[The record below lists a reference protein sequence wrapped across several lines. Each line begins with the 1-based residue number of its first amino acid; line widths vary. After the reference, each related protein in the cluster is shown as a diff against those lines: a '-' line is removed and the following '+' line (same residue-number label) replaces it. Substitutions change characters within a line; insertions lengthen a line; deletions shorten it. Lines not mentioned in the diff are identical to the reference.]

1 MSNIYIYL
9 KKTRSKRP
17 IAPSKKSYFY
27 KTSETEVKTKTKQQK
42 NMRQTRRRAWN
53 ISRPLKKSE
62 WNVSQNNPVTSGSKV
77 KTMNENAYSTYW
89 LKLMILYNK
98 RKQEKKTYYLRVV
111 NRKKKHSEEEKLLL
125 YYYWLR
131 TSRKKVAQRK
141 SEWNI
146 EKTKKKKNIWKVYKA
161 KHTLVFISVL
171 ILEPVSFELS
181 LYCLVCL
188 SLSTLFLFRLEKF
201 TSFLCVKV
209 NLTLGKCR

>member
-1 MSNIYIYL
+1 MSNIYIYIF
-9 KKTRSKRP
+9 KEDAIKT
-17 IAPSKKSYFY
+17 ADC
-27 KTSETEVKTKTKQQK
+27 TKQKSHIFIKQARQKWKQKQNNKK

-53 ISRPLKKSE
+53 ISRPPTSRSE
-62 WNVSQNNPVTSGSKV
+62 MFRKTTQWQAV
-77 KTMNENAYSTYW
+77 TMNENAYSTYW

-111 NRKKKHSEEEKLLL
+111 NRKKKKHSEEEKLLL

-131 TSRKKVAQRK
+131 TSRKKVTQRK

-146 EKTKKKKNIWKVYKA
+146 ETTKKKNIWKVYKA

-181 LYCLVCL
+181 LYSLVCL
-188 SLSTLFLFRLEKF
+188 GLSALFL
-201 TSFLCVKV
+201 LCWR
-209 NLTLGKCR
+209 NSSRFYA